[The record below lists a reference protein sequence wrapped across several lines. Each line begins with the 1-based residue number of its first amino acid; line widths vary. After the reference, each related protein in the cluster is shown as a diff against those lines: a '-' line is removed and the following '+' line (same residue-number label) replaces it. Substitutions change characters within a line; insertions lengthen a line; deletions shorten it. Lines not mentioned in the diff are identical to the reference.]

1 MTAARAVG
9 AAYPLLLA
17 AALLIAAGLWVSW
30 RLQERRR
37 AARAAER
44 HARPHSTHVGT
55 AQQDAA
61 AIALAAV
68 REQCEDWAR
77 PSTAVTHTSRVRDES
92 VAGAAGLLL
101 DLIAHHMKE
110 QRR

>member
-1 MTAARAVG
+1 VTAARLAT
-9 AAYPLLLA
+9 AAPPLLLLA
-17 AALLIAAGLWVSW
+17 ASLVLIALLAAES
-30 RLQERRR
+30 RRHRRR
-37 AARAAER
+37 DARAAER
-44 HARPHSTHVGT
+44 RARPHNAHTGT

-61 AIALAAV
+61 ALALAAV
-68 REQCEDWAR
+68 REQCEDWAK